1 MQLVVGKRWV
11 KEVRLDQLKFLR
23 ILPLDVFFFLA
34 SSVLPSELSDARIAW
49 IQNCLLTTAVDDLF
63 DVAGSSEE
71 LQNLI
76 ALFEK

>member
-34 SSVLPSELSDARIAW
+34 SSVLPRELSDARIAW